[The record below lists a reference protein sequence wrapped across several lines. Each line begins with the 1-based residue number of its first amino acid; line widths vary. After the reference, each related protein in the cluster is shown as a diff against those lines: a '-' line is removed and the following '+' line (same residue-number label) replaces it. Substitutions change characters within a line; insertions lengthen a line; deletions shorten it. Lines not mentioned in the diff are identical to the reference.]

1 MWKWCIPDSA
11 MADLGI
17 KKFNYLILLSG
28 VILSFMEEIY
38 GFIDSI
44 VFTESEK
51 GFTVARLKEPKKKDP
66 TCIVGVMPSVQP
78 GETIRCKGIWKIH
91 PEYGQQFEVKSFTV
105 QAPSDLIGIQK
116 YLESGMIKGI
126 GPVYAERI
134 VKCFGL
140 DTLEVIDKS
149 PDKLFDVAGIGAK
162 RVEKIKA
169 CWHDQRLI
177 REVMIFL
184 RGHGVSPSYAHK
196 IFKNYGEKSIE
207 KVRANPFQ
215 LAKEIHGIGFK
226 TADSI
231 AQALGI
237 PQDSSSRIDAGIEHT
252 LWELSNDGHVCYPLQ
267 ELIPE
272 VEEILQVSKEAIE
285 KRVEALIE
293 IQELVKE
300 NDKIWVKPLFL
311 TEVGIGRELARLTES
326 VCRIRSVN
334 VEKALE
340 WVQKQ
345 LKIEL
350 APEQK
355 SAVGQGVKEKMMI
368 VTGGPGTGKSTITK
382 AILAI
387 SEKITQRILLAA
399 PTGRAAKRMTEITG
413 KKGSTIHSL
422 LEFDFKTGKFKRNK
436 ENPLQCDL
444 FIVDEASMIDTQLM
458 NHLLKAIPSEARV
471 IFIGDIDQLPSVGPG
486 NVLKDLIQSERIQVT
501 QLKKIFRQAEGS
513 LIVTNAHRINKGEF
527 PDISYHP
534 GGDFQ
539 FIEAENPEDVVKI
552 VLDLVASRLPKSH
565 RFHRFDDIQVLSP
578 MKRGLI
584 GSENLNTLL
593 QQQLN
598 PSPTPLI
605 RFGRCFHIGDKVMQ
619 IRNNYEKEVY
629 NGDVGK
635 IIEID
640 LTDQTMK
647 VVFEGKVVPYEFL
660 EIDELILAYA
670 VSIHKYQGS
679 ECPCVIIPVHTSH
692 FKMLFRNLLYT
703 GLTRGK
709 KRVVFVGTKKA
720 IAIAIRNEEVL
731 KRHTGLKETV
741 SKFIPAVRG

>member
-1 MWKWCIPDSA
+1 
-11 MADLGI
+11 
-17 KKFNYLILLSG
+17 
-28 VILSFMEEIY
+28 MEEIF

-51 GFTVARLKEPKKKDP
+51 GFTVARLKEPKKREP

-78 GETIRCKGIWKIH
+78 GETIHCKGGWRIH

-105 QAPSDLIGIQK
+105 QAPADLVGIQK
-116 YLESGMIKGI
+116 YLESGLIKGI

-140 DTLEVIDKS
+140 ETLEVIDKE
-149 PDKLFDVAGIGAK
+149 PDRLLEVPGIGAK
-162 RVEKIKA
+162 RVEKIKE
-169 CWHDQRLI
+169 CWKDQQSI
-177 REVMIFL
+177 RDVMVFL
-184 RGHGVSPSYAHK
+184 RGHGVSPSYAQK
-196 IFKNYGEKSIE
+196 IFKNYGDKSIE

-231 AQALGI
+231 AQGLGI
-237 PQDSSSRIDAGIEHT
+237 PLESAARIDAGIEHT
-252 LWELSNDGHVCYPLQ
+252 LWELSNEGHVCYPVE

-272 VEEILQVSKEAIE
+272 VEAILQVSKESIE
-285 KRVEALIE
+285 KRVQALIE
-293 IQELVKE
+293 RQDLVKDGE
-300 NDKIWVKPLFL
+300 KVWVRPLYL
-311 TEVGIGRELARLTES
+311 TEVGIARELARLQQS
-326 VCRIRSVN
+326 VCRIRSVD
-334 VEKALE
+334 VEKAIE
-340 WVQKQ
+340 WAQKQ

-355 SAVGQGVKEKMMI
+355 IAVGQGVKEKVMI

-413 KKGSTIHSL
+413 KKASTIHSL

-436 ENPLQCDL
+436 DNPLPCEL

-458 NHLLKAIPSEARV
+458 NHLLKAIPSDARV

-486 NVLKDLIQSERIQVT
+486 NVLKDMIQSERIAVT
-501 QLKKIFRQAEGS
+501 QLKKIFRQAAGS
-513 LIVTNAHRINKGEF
+513 LIVTNAHRINQGEF

-552 VLDLVASRLPKSH
+552 VVDLVVNRLPKSH

-578 MKRGLI
+578 MKRGLM
-584 GSENLNTLL
+584 GSENLNTVL

-598 PSPTPLI
+598 PSPTPLF
-605 RFGRCFHIGDKVMQ
+605 RFGRCFHVGDKVMQ

-647 VVFEGKVVPYEFL
+647 VGFEGKVVGYDFI

-692 FKMLFRNLLYT
+692 FKLLFRNLLYT

-731 KRHTGLKETV
+731 KRHTGLKEVLIKT
-741 SKFIPAVRG
+741 I